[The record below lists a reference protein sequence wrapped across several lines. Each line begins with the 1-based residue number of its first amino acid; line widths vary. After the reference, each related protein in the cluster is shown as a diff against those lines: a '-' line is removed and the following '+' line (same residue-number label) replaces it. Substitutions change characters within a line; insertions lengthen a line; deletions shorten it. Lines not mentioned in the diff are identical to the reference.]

1 MTTPSIAGVEHGLR
15 KTSSRADGGWE
26 AHCLCGKV
34 VETPNGTRR
43 HAEIAL
49 ANHIATLRIWAEV
62 AEEVSSGVYSQPQAL
77 ERYGLEQ
84 AAPSLRSDVSAM
96 DVTARARTRIAAYRA
111 FLDRMLD
118 KDTRDILQVMED
130 YIESEGYAGPA
141 ETDRSAGNR
150 RRSAE

>member
-1 MTTPSIAGVEHGLR
+1 MTTQSLAGVEHGLR
-15 KTSSRADGGWE
+15 KTNTRSDGGWE

-34 VETPNGTRR
+34 VETPHGTRR

-49 ANHIATLRIWAEV
+49 ESHIATLRIWAEV
-62 AEEVSSGVYSQPQAL
+62 AEEVSSGVYSQHQAL

-118 KDTRDILQVMED
+118 KDTRDVLQVMED
-130 YIESEGYAGPA
+130 YIESEAYAEPA
-141 ETDRSAGNR
+141 ETDRSALGR
-150 RRSAE
+150 DQ